1 MTGHDT
7 PPLRIAST
15 RPGLWRCGV
24 QHPAEAVIH
33 PAGTFSAEQ
42 VERLRA
48 EPALV
53 VDVVDGDG
61 RPEGGAAAPAPSSLA
76 ASMVEALGHLSA
88 EQLARLSGMTPEEID
103 VALGLAEPQ
112 TPAAEGGGGRE
123 RKQLIAAAA
132 AALDPENPDHWNADG
147 TTPSIKALEAATGLD
162 DISADE
168 RDEAHAAV
176 LAAQGGGE

>member
-7 PPLRIAST
+7 PALRIAST

-33 PAGTFSAEQ
+33 PAGTFSAEE
-42 VERLRA
+42 VERLQA

-61 RPEGGAAAPAPSSLA
+61 RPEGGVAAPAPSSLA

-103 VALGLAEPQ
+103 IALGLAEP
-112 TPAAEGGGGRE
+112 AAGAPGRKE
-123 RKQLIAAAA
+123 RIAAAA

-147 TTPSIKALEAATGLD
+147 TTPSIRALEAATGLD

-168 RDEAHAAV
+168 RDEAHASV
-176 LAAQGGGE
+176 LAAQGEGE